1 MSSATGMAIAT
12 GIHVYRLSV
21 QQFLKIFSASTQLV
35 FLLSM
40 SSCLSVD
47 GFCSSFL
54 LASLSSHTNLSSCVV
69 WLLSLLPLLDR

>member
-1 MSSATGMAIAT
+1 MMAIAT
-12 GIHVYRLSV
+12 GIYRLSV

-40 SSCLSVD
+40 SPCLSVD

-54 LASLSSHTNLSSCVV
+54 LASLSSHKNLSSCVV
-69 WLLSLLPLLDR
+69 WLLSLFPLPDR